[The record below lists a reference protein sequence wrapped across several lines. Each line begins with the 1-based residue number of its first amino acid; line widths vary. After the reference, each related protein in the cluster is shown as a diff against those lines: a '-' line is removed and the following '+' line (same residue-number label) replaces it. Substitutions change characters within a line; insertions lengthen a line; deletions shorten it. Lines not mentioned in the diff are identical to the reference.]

1 MWNEII
7 PNGNF
12 SNGTSGWSS
21 AGYGDMSVEDNV
33 LTYTLLDASNSA
45 SRIETYHRIPANHL
59 CYMACDYFCSKET
72 TAYLLIEN
80 GNGVRATIPANTWTR
95 VHGISTSGTNVSTQR
110 RFFAY
115 NNSQGQLSNGDV
127 ILYRDV
133 ILVDLTQMFGSG
145 KEPTAAQFESM
156 FPSHYYPQNE
166 GTLISCGPTAV
177 VSTGF
182 NQWNEQWESG
192 DISYSNG
199 NDTPDSTKIRTKGFI
214 SVEPGQYYYFYCG
227 SASDNRGGI
236 RFYDR
241 NKTFLGISAKN
252 GVSTGSNLVVQMP
265 DECYYFRFVVIEST
279 YKNDVCI
286 NISDPSRNGT
296 YLPYQKDELDLSW
309 ISELTYT
316 PEGASEPVQMFPNGL
331 CSAGTVYDEVTP
343 TKAIKRVASID
354 MGQMSWSWLSD
365 AREAFMSTTI
375 ASKVLASSSP
385 LICQKYTIL
394 GLTSDADIRDM
405 SDKTIGSKPNGNVFI
420 KDSSFAGDAS
430 SLTTSLQNQ
439 YLYYALQTPIE
450 IQLDKTLGYA
460 VQPGGTEQLLPE
472 NQPGQTPVTT
482 QIIMDVT
489 YPLDAVGTLQNLPNN
504 YTSLQV
510 MDNFASSLAQALT
523 SAVGATS
530 ITRNS
535 NGTWTITITPAS

>member
-1 MWNEII
+1 
-7 PNGNF
+7 
-12 SNGTSGWSS
+12 
-21 AGYGDMSVEDNV
+21 
-33 LTYTLLDASNSA
+33 
-45 SRIETYHRIPANHL
+45 
-59 CYMACDYFCSKET
+59 
-72 TAYLLIEN
+72 
-80 GNGVRATIPANTWTR
+80 
-95 VHGISTSGTNVSTQR
+95 
-110 RFFAY
+110 
-115 NNSQGQLSNGDV
+115 
-127 ILYRDV
+127 
-133 ILVDLTQMFGSG
+133 
-145 KEPTAAQFESM
+145 
-156 FPSHYYPQNE
+156 
-166 GTLISCGPTAV
+166 
-177 VSTGF
+177 
-182 NQWNEQWESG
+182 
-192 DISYSNG
+192 
-199 NDTPDSTKIRTKGFI
+199 
-214 SVEPGQYYYFYCG
+214 
-227 SASDNRGGI
+227 
-236 RFYDR
+236 
-241 NKTFLGISAKN
+241 
-252 GVSTGSNLVVQMP
+252 
-265 DECYYFRFVVIEST
+265 
-279 YKNDVCI
+279 
-286 NISDPSRNGT
+286 
-296 YLPYQKDELDLSW
+296 
-309 ISELTYT
+309 
-316 PEGASEPVQMFPNGL
+316 MFPNGL